1 MTQTTAARTQLKTV
15 FVRGIVAG
23 ALMLTAITSQTNYA
37 DAFSDEVRNA
47 CMSDYFAYCSAHDP
61 ESSKLRQCMRAAGS
75 KLSAGCINALVSSGE
90 VGKTK
95 STRRSANLR

>member
-1 MTQTTAARTQLKTV
+1 MTRTTATRTQINPL
-15 FVRGIVAG
+15 FVRALAG
-23 ALMLTAITSQTNYA
+23 ALTLTSMALATHHA
-37 DAFSDEVRNA
+37 HAFSDEVRNA

-75 KLSAGCINALVSSGE
+75 KLSTGCINALVSSGE

-95 STRRSANLR
+95 PTRRSANLR